1 MMDDVKEADD
11 KKRQYR
17 NVDPL
22 QDLNLYGGSGR
33 VLYSRLCSGLGS
45 GSILSTIQRIG
56 IGFYTLDYT
65 ADCDRVLYSRLYGGS
80 DRVLYS
86 RLYGGSG

>member
-22 QDLNLYGGSGR
+22 QDLNLCSGSGR
-33 VLYSRLCSGLGS
+33 VLYSRLCSGSGS
-45 GSILSTIQRIG
+45 GSILSTLQRIG
-56 IGFYTLDYT
+56 IVLLLDFVV
-65 ADCDRVLYSRLYGGS
+65 ADQAGIADYFTWYCLNVTRATMV
-80 DRVLYS
+80 V
-86 RLYGGSG
+86 

>member
-22 QDLNLYGGSGR
+22 QDLNLCSGSGR
-33 VLYSRLCSGLGS
+33 VLYSRLCSGSGS
-45 GSILSTIQRIG
+45 GSILSTLQRIG
-56 IGFYTLDYT
+56 IGF
-65 ADCDRVLYSRLYGGS
+65 
-80 DRVLYS
+80 
-86 RLYGGSG
+86 